1 VTRAMSR
8 RQLLQ
13 EGGIVVAAVMAGQT
27 VTLGAARAED
37 VLIIDAASPQ
47 AGDIARGLGMHHAR
61 IIPLSGDPIRF
72 WRDERQRLSGRVA
85 GVTRWSD
92 FLLLREL
99 AYEERLRVSGETHH
113 SIGGG
118 ALLVSFIIA

>member
-1 VTRAMSR
+1 MNR

-13 EGGIVVAAVMAGQT
+13 EGAIVVAAVLAGPT

-37 VLIIDAASPQ
+37 VLIVDAASPQ
-47 AGDIARGLGMHHAR
+47 AWDIARGMGIHHAR

-72 WRDERQRLSGRVA
+72 WRDQRQRLSGRVA

-99 AYEERLRVSGETHH
+99 AHEERQRVRGETHH
-113 SIGGG
+113 PIAGG
-118 ALLVSFIIA
+118 ALLVSFVIA